1 MLSES
6 KIINNACTWCD
17 VFTANVCVAQSH
29 TLRLPN
35 VAIPDDNVYTN
46 VFVATAR
53 HVYSYSS

>member
-35 VAIPDDNVYTN
+35 VAILDDNVYTN
-46 VFVATAR
+46 VFVATA
-53 HVYSYSS
+53 